1 MAFNFLHICKK
12 GIKTHWHGN
21 FIFLPTPAQNMS
33 VAHSC
38 PKHVYWNILWQWK
51 WQYFIRP
58 TLQITAP
65 FLSQMVQRKRLLKDK
80 KVKMFYQ
87 AEKWTCHSNGKALN
101 KVQSWNCYFAESR
114 SYQKKFIFAGTLCK
128 ILPQALKHMP

>member
-1 MAFNFLHICKK
+1 MAFNFLHIAKMGLK
-12 GIKTHWHGN
+12 HTDMATSYS
-21 FIFLPTPAQNMS
+21 FPPLPKMS

-80 KVKMFYQ
+80 KVKMFLSGRKMDVPFKWKSTQQSSKLKLLLCRKQVLPKKSSSLQ
-87 AEKWTCHSNGKALN
+87 AHFVK
-101 KVQSWNCYFAESR
+101 YFP
-114 SYQKKFIFAGTLCK
+114 KL
-128 ILPQALKHMP
+128 